1 LDFSIR
7 QKDKNLI
14 HNTGDN
20 NMAENDSNKDLLG
33 GLISEEAALEYTE
46 AQWRVIQFK
55 FMCGLQGRM
64 LSLEHKIGMKE

>member
-1 LDFSIR
+1 
-7 QKDKNLI
+7 
-14 HNTGDN
+14 
-20 NMAENDSNKDLLG
+20 MAENDSNKDLLG